1 MDMKV
6 TDSVQPLLLE
16 TDPYQ
21 ALTETLQLLL
31 ATRPTLALVMLVGE
45 VPDGASTEAQRTL
58 KASMD
63 DVEQLLLACFR
74 RSDKVTRCGDASCA
88 AILMDAEVE
97 GALRAIHRFQRM
109 LGCWSPLAV
118 ALRVGVAAAPE
129 QAGEGRALLTQAL
142 QPRFRILP
150 TLGTEQETLPRM
162 DELFPG
168 KSALSLE
175 APKVS
180 ADQEKA
186 SKTTTYHLRQMLATA
201 TASALSS
208 EPAGQ
213 RLLSGTGATPPV
225 ETLTKARARALGVPY
240 IAPPQRIPSSVRNL
254 LPAEVM
260 RQLHCLPIGRDRR
273 GLTVALAD
281 PTDRGVLQ
289 RLEQMTGL
297 TIFPVMTDPDALEA
311 LAPPVRARRA
321 SQVASPQS

>member
-1 MDMKV
+1 
-6 TDSVQPLLLE
+6 LE
-16 TDPYQ
+16 TGPYQ
-21 ALTETLQLLL
+21 ALTDTLQVLL

-45 VPDGASTEAQRTL
+45 APDGASAEALRTV
-58 KASMD
+58 KTSVD

-74 RSDKVTRCGDASCA
+74 RSDKVVRCGDAGCA

-97 GALRAIHRFQRM
+97 GALRAVHRFQRM
-109 LGCWSPLAV
+109 LGCWPPLAV
-118 ALRVGVAAAPE
+118 ALRVGVAAAPG
-129 QAGEGRALLTQAL
+129 QADESRALLTQAL

-150 TLGTEQETLPRM
+150 AQGAEQETLPKM
-162 DELFPG
+162 DELVPS
-168 KSALSLE
+168 KPALLSE

-180 ADQEKA
+180 AAQERA
-186 SKTTTYHLRQMLATA
+186 SKTTTNHLRQMLATA
-201 TASALSS
+201 TAAALSS
-208 EPAGQ
+208 ESGH

-260 RQLHCLPIGRDRR
+260 HQLHCLPIGRDRR

-321 SQVASPQS
+321 SHVASQS